1 MAESKI
7 IKYDEEFIKKFE
19 ELKAVLEVGDWPA
32 VYQFLRDNFQFIFNM
47 NQSYMKTADDGVKDF
62 EEAEAD
68 IQRELMRPLSHRQVR
83 IIERSFSVWD
93 FEREHV
99 IWTPW
104 DFLHDNG
111 RIYEKKVMSPAEVSG
126 FAMTLENAY
135 RVLDAGKERN

>member
-1 MAESKI
+1 MTDNKI

-19 ELKAVLEVGDWPA
+19 ALKAVLEAEDRPS
-32 VYQFLRDNFQFIFNM
+32 VYQFLRENFQFIFEM
-47 NQSYMKTADDGVKDF
+47 NQSYMKLAGEGAKDF
-62 EEAEAD
+62 EEADAE

-83 IIERSFSVWD
+83 IIERSFSIWD

-126 FAMTLENAY
+126 FSMTLENAY
-135 RVLDAGKERN
+135 RVLDTGEKE

>member
-1 MAESKI
+1 MTDNKI

-19 ELKAVLEVGDWPA
+19 ALKAVLEAEDRPS
-32 VYQFLRDNFQFIFNM
+32 VYQFLRENFQFIFEM
-47 NQSYMKTADDGVKDF
+47 NQSYMKMAGEGVKDF
-62 EEAEAD
+62 EEADAEM
-68 IQRELMRPLSHRQVR
+68 QRELMRPLSHRQVR
-83 IIERSFSVWD
+83 IIERSFSIWD

-126 FAMTLENAY
+126 FSMTLENAY
-135 RVLDAGKERN
+135 RVLDTGRKE

>member
-1 MAESKI
+1 MTDNKI

-19 ELKAVLEVGDWPA
+19 ALKAVLEAEDRPS
-32 VYQFLRDNFQFIFNM
+32 VYQFLRENFQFIFEM
-47 NQSYMKTADDGVKDF
+47 NQSYMKLAGEGVKDF
-62 EEAEAD
+62 EEADAE

-83 IIERSFSVWD
+83 IIERSFSIWD

-126 FAMTLENAY
+126 FSMTLENAY
-135 RVLDAGKERN
+135 RVLDTGEKE